1 MAPADVASADAMGA
15 TGRSGAGDRL
25 HDLGLLSWRADC
37 QEGNSCESAPVVLV
51 AVVVVIVVLT
61 VLLLIL
67 VAAARKL
74 LVREGPILHHR
85 CLILALCVA
94 VLGATPVGAGW
105 DDGCNSHSGLF
116 AAIDVPRIALTE
128 PQGFVLGYYHNST
141 LVGCP

>member
-1 MAPADVASADAMGA
+1 MQWVLRAGPVLA
-15 TGRSGAGDRL
+15 TAFMIW
-25 HDLGLLSWRADC
+25 GLLSWRADC
-37 QEGNSCESAPVVLV
+37 QEGISCESTPAVFV
-51 AVVVVIVVLT
+51 AMGVVIVVLT

-74 LVREGPILHHR
+74 LVREGPILNRR

-94 VLGATPVGAGW
+94 VLGATPVRAGW
-105 DDGCNSHSGLF
+105 DDGCNLHSGLF

>member
-1 MAPADVASADAMGA
+1 MQWVLRAGPVLA
-15 TGRSGAGDRL
+15 TAFMIW
-25 HDLGLLSWRADC
+25 GLLSWRADC
-37 QEGNSCESAPVVLV
+37 QEGNSCESASVVLV
-51 AVVVVIVVLT
+51 AMVVVIVVLT

-128 PQGFVLGYYHNST
+128 PQGFVLGYYHRST